1 MTTRWCH
8 RGLFFL
14 KKKKNNSRLLQCIEL
29 NVIIKQLLLRHMTSR
44 RCACAVTGTVTLSG
58 EKMRLEA
65 SQRTMAAE
73 LQIHTENKVMRIV
86 C

>member
-1 MTTRWCH
+1 MTTRWCQT
-8 RGLFFL
+8 GLFFL
-14 KKKKNNSRLLQCIEL
+14 KKKKNNSRLVQCIEL

-44 RCACAVTGTVTLSG
+44 RCACAVTGTVTLS
-58 EKMRLEA
+58 LEA

-73 LQIHTENKVMRIV
+73 LQIHTENKVMRSV